1 MLQPRQRILQFL
13 RQVYAIGL
21 ELGSDGVDSLGYFLL
36 TVSWKL
42 YSNKPNRVSVAN
54 HLDALVSTLLQGLV
68 SDRISILVLAMIA
81 VEYGRSPGFL
91 ELLVWGTTIH
101 GDPCTMN

>member
-1 MLQPRQRILQFL
+1 MLQPRHRILQFV
-13 RQVYAIGL
+13 RQVYAMGL

-54 HLDALVSTLLQGLV
+54 HLDALVST
-68 SDRISILVLAMIA
+68 
-81 VEYGRSPGFL
+81 
-91 ELLVWGTTIH
+91 
-101 GDPCTMN
+101 